1 LNAWVVSVVLSLTV
15 VTAVSFGIVAA
26 YGAVN
31 GILYL
36 FASVRPQVEAKP
48 VLLTRNASAGAD

>member
-1 LNAWVVSVVLSLTV
+1 MVSVVLSLTV
-15 VTAVSFGIVAA
+15 ASAVAFGIVAA

-36 FASVRPQVEAKP
+36 FASVRPQLEPKP
-48 VLLTRNASAGAD
+48 VLVARNASAGAD